1 MYTSQNKQAAVNALH
16 AALRHYAPFSRNQK
30 QGNQAGAK
38 KADSQLASVSILD
51 TDKPTYAGEVTKE
64 LTAKPEESVLKTQ
77 KTPAA
82 SPVTPSSP
90 LMKKLSV
97 VLSKRVREAAQKG
110 QYAPNNVG
118 VQYSQPGAAPAAPVN
133 PLPIGAPPQQAAPAP
148 AAQGQNPA
156 AYQGAL
162 AGPGAISP
170 SSNPINNY
178 GPISQSGDINGNAAF
193 GVKNSPDSSKTA
205 LDIFF
210 KYAAVNYKGLSSGGQ
225 RWQLGQSGINPR
237 IGYKYLGGVLPVP
250 DVSIRAG
257 FPGLGGGIGLD
268 PLPYMFSDSG
278 QPSGR
283 FANSPRS
290 FWKNMSDG
298 FRSPEDSFFLE
309 LAGIEQ
315 GAGPERYEKLLR
327 DRAIGSSSEEIN
339 AIAHALSESEDVK
352 RQALTKRL
360 PAGVN
365 KLLPNFNPKDPKSL
379 YAAPKGKQAPLIS
392 KIVAYQVDK
401 AKRQAGQQKQAI
413 VGWSKV
419 KPVDVASKWFETN
432 SNKPNSPP
440 TSRNVYLPAR
450 RAATPRLLNRLIGD
464 DPSSY
469 YNGMSHW
476 LSQYPEHDIYKGTEQ
491 NDILNRVN
499 VGGESL
505 KMWRPDI
512 FKNSPRWDARLSGK
526 STPQIV
532 KQLKKD
538 VIEDSDKAQQQGRP
552 VEDFE
557 YYLTDAADAKKK
569 PKKKAPAK
577 SKSK

>member
-1 MYTSQNKQAAVNALH
+1 MKQ
-16 AALRHYAPFSRNQK
+16 
-30 QGNQAGAK
+30 
-38 KADSQLASVSILD
+38 
-51 TDKPTYAGEVTKE
+51 
-64 LTAKPEESVLKTQ
+64 
-77 KTPAA
+77 
-82 SPVTPSSP
+82 
-90 LMKKLSV
+90 LSG

-110 QYAPNNVG
+110 QYTPDNVG

-133 PLPIGAPPQQAAPAP
+133 PLPVGAPPQQAAPAQ

-156 AYQGAL
+156 AYQSAL

-178 GPISQSGDINGNAAF
+178 GPISASGDINGNAAF
-193 GVKNSPDSSKTA
+193 GVKNSPDSSKVA
-205 LDIFF
+205 LDIFT
-210 KYAAVNYKGLSSGGQ
+210 KRAKQLSWGGQ
-225 RWQLGQSGINPR
+225 RWQLGQSGINPQA
-237 IGYKYLGGVLPVP
+237 GYRYMGGVVPTPQVGLRLGLPGAG
-250 DVSIRAG
+250 VSM
-257 FPGLGGGIGLD
+257 GLA
-268 PLPYMFSDSG
+268 PLPYLRLDAG
-278 QPSGR
+278 EPSGR

-290 FWKNMSDG
+290 LWKYMKDG
-298 FRSPEDSFFLE
+298 GRSPEDSFFLE

-365 KLLPNFNPKDPKSL
+365 KLLPNFNPADPKSL

-419 KPVDVASKWFETN
+419 KPIDLASKWFETN
-432 SNKPNSPP
+432 SNKPNSAPS
-440 TSRNVYLPAR
+440 SRNVYLPAR
-450 RAATPRLLNRLIGD
+450 RAATPRFLNRLIGD

-469 YNGMSHW
+469 YNGMSEW
-476 LSQYPEHDIYKGTEQ
+476 LSQYPEHDIYRGHET
-491 NDILNRVN
+491 DTILNRVN
-499 VGGESL
+499 VAGESL

-526 STPQIV
+526 STPQII

-552 VEDFE
+552 VENFE